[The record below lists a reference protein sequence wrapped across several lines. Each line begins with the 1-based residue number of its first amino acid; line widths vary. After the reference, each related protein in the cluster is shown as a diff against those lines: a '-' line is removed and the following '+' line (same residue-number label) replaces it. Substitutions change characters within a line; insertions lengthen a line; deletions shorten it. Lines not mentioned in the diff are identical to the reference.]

1 MPGLFQMSDPMRRL
15 KLLPWRSLLQISTLT
30 TFIVFILELLLVWG
44 FTQSNIIRNT
54 ITMLYSPPLG
64 IVMPIAIAVGIG
76 ALAVYLCERWLPQV
90 LLNTSSLW
98 ALVLCLLLALGL
110 KSLLPLPSLLVNLS
124 ESALIGII
132 IGVFWKGR
140 PYWR

>member
-1 MPGLFQMSDPMRRL
+1 MSDPIRRL
-15 KLLPWRSLLQISTLT
+15 KLLPWRSLLQISILT
-30 TFIVFILELLLVWG
+30 AFIVFILELLLVWG
-44 FTQSNIIRNT
+44 FAQSNFVRNT
-54 ITMLYSPPLG
+54 ITMLLSPPLG
-64 IVMPIAIAVGIG
+64 ILMSIAIAVGIG

-124 ESALIGII
+124 NLALIGIVL
-132 IGVFWKGR
+132 GVFWKGR
-140 PYWR
+140 SYWR